1 MTKMTYIEES
11 MSKAMTIAEAKSRF
25 SDCVRSAEG
34 GETVLITRYGKPAA
48 AVVSAKYLAELESLR
63 RKGPA
68 RQGLA
73 ALIERFSDGE
83 EFAAEAEQVVRER
96 GAPRKTPALR

>member
-1 MTKMTYIEES
+1 

-48 AVVSAKYLAELESLR
+48 AVVSAKYLAELERLR
-63 RKGPA
+63 RKGAA

-73 ALIERFSDGE
+73 ALIDRFSDGE
-83 EFAAEAEQVVRER
+83 EFAAEAEQIVRER
-96 GAPRKTPALR
+96 GAPRKAPLLR

>member
-1 MTKMTYIEES
+1 
-11 MSKAMTIAEAKSRF
+11 MSKAMTIAQAKSRF

-48 AVVSAKYLAELESLR
+48 AVVSAKYLAELETSR
-63 RKGPA
+63 RGGPE
-68 RQGLA
+68 RRGLA

-83 EFAAEAEQVVRER
+83 EFAAEIEKIVHER
-96 GAPRKTPALR
+96 GAPRKTPSLR